1 MNNAIDA
8 RDMIINLEFMKNLNP
23 FIYLYGTH
31 RNISLGD
38 LREKISSNR
47 YDSVH
52 LVGSENFL
60 HFKHFELFHSFL
72 VNPLERHQ
80 FITVSD
86 FNINVFDIRY
96 PNKNLIQ
103 CRHMINDQL
112 VNRLVAR
119 SFYENSSK
127 QSLLLL
133 ASNGIKSC
141 LLSFD
146 CKQSIQPCLQHVP
159 FYVDSFK
166 GINKYYAIDSE
177 RNYVRGIQILT
188 NGKQCIPYGER
199 YENFFSVAF
208 LLNNGNLYMQDFWT
222 KKSLDHENQSQNYS
236 FNSDKQSY
244 LNRFIYEND
253 SGNPIYLNRN
263 FEAIDKK
270 YIKTILEYIDQ
281 KKAVTVS
288 TTNDSDINILI
299 CKECSAKTE
308 KAIDNDCSRMNSI
321 NFCLCLRS
329 IENDCVEELSLL
341 NIESE
346 ITNVLSTKDSK
357 VLDGQVKF
365 RDDDPINFDLIR
377 KNWHGVESNSSKSVR
392 ELCRPLT
399 QKLFDVWCE
408 EKAEFENTEEKSH

>member
-1 MNNAIDA
+1 
-8 RDMIINLEFMKNLNP
+8 MK
-23 FIYLYGTH
+23 
-31 RNISLGD
+31 
-38 LREKISSNR
+38 
-47 YDSVH
+47 
-52 LVGSENFL
+52 
-60 HFKHFELFHSFL
+60 
-72 VNPLERHQ
+72 
-80 FITVSD
+80 
-86 FNINVFDIRY
+86 
-96 PNKNLIQ
+96 LIQ

-263 FEAIDKK
+263 FEAIDK
-270 YIKTILEYIDQ
+270 
-281 KKAVTVS
+281 VS
-288 TTNDSDINILI
+288 NLI
-299 CKECSAKTE
+299 
-308 KAIDNDCSRMNSI
+308 
-321 NFCLCLRS
+321 
-329 IENDCVEELSLL
+329 
-341 NIESE
+341 
-346 ITNVLSTKDSK
+346 
-357 VLDGQVKF
+357 
-365 RDDDPINFDLIR
+365 
-377 KNWHGVESNSSKSVR
+377 
-392 ELCRPLT
+392 
-399 QKLFDVWCE
+399 
-408 EKAEFENTEEKSH
+408 